1 MCVGGGVCVG
11 VGMGV
16 GVGVGMGVGVGVV
29 HTCSLIV
36 LYFRSFTGNHYT
48 SLYILIILLILQPP

>member
-1 MCVGGGVCVG
+1 MCVGGGVC
-11 VGMGV
+11 
-16 GVGVGMGVGVGVV
+16 VGVGMGVGVGVV